1 MEIRSGR
8 QREASEI
15 VRYKKAAAVGRLLL
29 GELDD
34 PMEPISIDQY
44 IGKPRRD
51 LASQRDASRSFL
63 RGEVAK
69 FCRNNFENIKPED
82 LAKLYDVLF
91 AHGSNWFIPV
101 ADFERDFGRFKVGVL
116 KGAPLHSTI
125 HISPWGLQTE
135 YPELH
140 LLKDLA
146 GSLNEAIEIEEKHL
160 TPYRTKVWRER
171 KQQATRS
178 EIAELI
184 RRRNASQR
192 TCILSCFNLIEA
204 YINGLAWD
212 YAHTHDVSNL
222 SQKNRDVLTEAARPV
237 NIVTRLIRIPALVT
251 ERNTGPLHQTRDP
264 LKSFIDVI
272 KPYRDAIVH
281 ASPFAAPQQ
290 FGGYDKLS
298 KIYDLDLATVR
309 TAVDV
314 TVGLINEIHRF
325 VNGGSEM
332 PLWFLNRTGDGQFI
346 LGADT

>member
-34 PMEPISIDQY
+34 PMEPISVDQY

-51 LASQRDASRSFL
+51 LVSQRDASRSFL

-69 FCRNNFENIKPED
+69 FCRNNFENVEPED
-82 LAKLYDVLF
+82 LAKLYDLLF
-91 AHGSNWFIPV
+91 AHGSNWFIPLT
-101 ADFERDFGRFKVGVL
+101 DFERDFGRFKVGIL

-140 LLKDLA
+140 MLKDLA
-146 GSLNEAIEIEEKHL
+146 GSLNEAIEIEEKYL
-160 TPYRTKVWRER
+160 TPYRTKLWREL
-171 KQQATRS
+171 KQQRTRS

-184 RRRNASQR
+184 RRRNANLR
-192 TCILSCFNLIEA
+192 TCILSCFNLTEA
-204 YINGLAWD
+204 YINGIAWD
-212 YAHTHDVSNL
+212 YAQTHDVSNL
-222 SQKNRDVLTEAARPV
+222 SQKNREILTEDKRPI

-264 LKSFIDVI
+264 LKSFIEVI

-281 ASPFAAPQQ
+281 ASPFASPEQ

-298 KIYDLDLATVR
+298 KIYDLNLTTVR

-314 TVGLINEIHRF
+314 TVALIREIHQF
-325 VNGGSEM
+325 VNGGNAM
-332 PLWFLNRTGDGQFI
+332 PPWFLKRNEGGLFI
-346 LGADT
+346 LDMDA